1 MNELGGAS
9 GSANS
14 AGGAGSGSHAGAT
27 ASGSGGAGGP
37 AGTQGFAGGNP
48 GTAGVAGGHAG
59 TSGAAGNA
67 GTPGVGGHT
76 GTPGAAGNAGT
87 SAGAGG
93 HAGTSSGAAGHA
105 GTPGAGGNAGTSGGG
120 AGLSGGGGA
129 AGCSPCHIAVAKALC
144 QPIASATCLEQQS
157 STTAADGTFV
167 KSTNVCFSDGTK
179 LLQVDTSPPGN
190 APRTTTIQR
199 LRNGALCGT
208 IQASSSS
215 SVNASGNKVDTTTEV
230 VNDPAG
236 NLLATIVTSTT
247 RTSGERT
254 QTLTCAGQSP
264 EPLVSSCIDSAAV
277 VSCAGGTC
285 M

>member
-48 GTAGVAGGHAG
+48 GTAGA
-59 TSGAAGNA
+59 
-67 GTPGVGGHT
+67 
-76 GTPGAAGNAGT
+76 
-87 SAGAGG
+87 
-93 HAGTSSGAAGHA
+93 
-105 GTPGAGGNAGTSGGG
+105 AGGNAGTSGSGG
-120 AGLSGGGGA
+120 GSAGGGGA

-254 QTLTCAGQSP
+254 QTLTCAGQAP